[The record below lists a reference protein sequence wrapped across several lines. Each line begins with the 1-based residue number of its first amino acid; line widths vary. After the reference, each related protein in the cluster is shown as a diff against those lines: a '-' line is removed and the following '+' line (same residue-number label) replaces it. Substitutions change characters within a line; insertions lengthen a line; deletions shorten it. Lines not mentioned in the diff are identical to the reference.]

1 MHFFFWFLVAFILTM
16 QKESKSTTNVF
27 GPINNELVFSIIV
40 IAVQQKLQ

>member
-16 QKESKSTTNVF
+16 QKESTTNVF

-40 IAVQQKLQ
+40 IAVQKKLQ